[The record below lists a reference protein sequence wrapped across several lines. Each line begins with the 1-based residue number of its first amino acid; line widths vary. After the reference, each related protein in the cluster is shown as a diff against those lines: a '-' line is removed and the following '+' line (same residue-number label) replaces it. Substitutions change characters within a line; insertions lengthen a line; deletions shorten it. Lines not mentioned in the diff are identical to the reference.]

1 MLYRCCA
8 QFVSK
13 ETEVKL
19 QQNVHILFFFKITLQ
34 KRNTPYQ
41 KNLSFA
47 CSILTYS
54 RKTLH
59 ELSNVFVEHLLH
71 DGIIKSFD
79 PRPNSHVPDTAG
91 LVLTIGL

>member
-1 MLYRCCA
+1 MVLYRCCA

-19 QQNVHILFFFKITLQ
+19 QQNVHILF

-79 PRPNSHVPDTAG
+79 PRPNSHVPDTVG